1 MYEFWSET
9 LLQYYTAMKSY
20 VYHSLSKI
28 FEGNHLEHCIHSS
41 MDNTFAQ
48 LVSILDNILELEGYN
63 YARSLWHIPV
73 NSISYLMT

>member
-48 LVSILDNILELEGYN
+48 LVSILDNIYWNLKAITMHTAYGMSQSVLYHT
-63 YARSLWHIPV
+63 S
-73 NSISYLMT
+73 